1 MGFSAYNLLSPL
13 QIFLDLNSVVDNI
26 YFHFGL
32 DCNGSFV
39 LELRIKILFYTIG
52 YRQNIMDNNV
62 VVWQRR
68 GTNFAEPPFKVFSAV
83 HEIHH

>member
-1 MGFSAYNLLSPL
+1 M
-13 QIFLDLNSVVDNI
+13 ID
-26 YFHFGL
+26 
-32 DCNGSFV
+32 GSFVIV

-68 GTNFAEPPFKVFSAV
+68 GKNFAEPPFKVFSAV